1 MYYVSK
7 GRILRLILSQ
17 FMFHFSQ
24 HCDIFCLFCFSVLVK
39 LVYVQ
44 RMWCLYL
51 SLSGLMFSRLSSFKK
66 LLLLA
71 CFERGCL
78 WGCSL
83 MSSYLTMDTSHEKL
97 ETNSAQNKDYSST
110 IRKTKTKNV
119 FCIFY
124 FLFFFLSRK
133 RFMIQFQAMVGY
145 QKSHFSIASFR
156 LFSVPS
162 GYLYDRL
169 TS

>member
-124 FLFFFLSRK
+124 FFCSSFQETFYDPIPSNGWLSKVSFFYS
-133 RFMIQFQAMVGY
+133 IFQA
-145 QKSHFSIASFR
+145 FFC
-156 LFSVPS
+156 SVWVPI
-162 GYLYDRL
+162 
-169 TS
+169 

>member
-39 LVYVQ
+39 LVQ

-110 IRKTKTKNV
+110 IRKTKTKRRT
-119 FCIFY
+119 CSASSIF
-124 FLFFFLSRK
+124 FVLLSRK

-156 LFSVPS
+156 LFFCSVWVPI
-162 GYLYDRL
+162 
-169 TS
+169 